1 MATWLL
7 TWSSHPQFLP
17 LLDQNPPDSWAES
30 LFSPLL
36 VLCHG
41 PLDCVALGWMLSA
54 PLSLSAGLCRGLTPG
69 ESVEVWL
76 LCGTV
81 GSPLCAPP
89 LSALETRVQALETQQ
104 QAERASLRGEKERLR
119 RLLGRQSGALAGLER
134 SLRAA
139 RSNSSLLQRQQRQL
153 LESVQRLVRIV
164 AQGLGELS
172 EGMGWGQ
179 GKTLPVFSGAWKPPT
194 TCDIEITTN
203 SNNNGNNNNPNRRQ
217 PGLFFLTP

>member
-7 TWSSHPQFLP
+7 TWPSHLQFLP
-17 LLDQNPPDSWAES
+17 LLDQNPPDSRAES
-30 LFSPLL
+30 LFLHFL
-36 VLCHG
+36 F
-41 PLDCVALGWMLSA
+41 CVADFWTVQPWAGRSA
-54 PLSLSAGLCRGLTPG
+54 PLSLSAGLCCGVTPG

-81 GSPLCAPP
+81 GLPLCAPP

-172 EGMGWGQ
+172 EGTGWGQ
-179 GKTLPVFSGAWKPPT
+179 GKTLPVLSGPWKPPT
-194 TCDIEITTN
+194 TCEIEITTN
-203 SNNNGNNNNPNRRQ
+203 NNNNGNNNNPNRKQSR
-217 PGLFFLTP
+217 LFFLTL